1 MTRTRTKTRVSR
13 TPRATVSG
21 SFHLAMPAIMDA
33 VHDLTDAGVRVLSPA
48 DPRVVD
54 EFGDFLFVASD
65 RVRAIKLVQSRH
77 LAAIE
82 ASDFVWLVAPA
93 GYVGQSAAMEIGYAV
108 AKGTPVFA
116 SEVPSD
122 LTLRQYVKTL
132 RTPREALRVLEGEWH
147 AGSISDPAANILLD
161 VSGAVDLAHRDL
173 DQLEADLSS
182 GNTRSSREAES
193 AADRLASMTRP
204 LRSS

>member
-1 MTRTRTKTRVSR
+1 MTKTHVKTETRSW
-13 TPRATVSG
+13 PRATVSG
-21 SFHLAMPAIMDA
+21 SFHLAMPAIMEA
-33 VHDLTDAGVRVLSPA
+33 VHDLTDAGVQVLSPA

-54 EFGDFLFVASD
+54 QFGDFLFVASD

-82 ASDFVWLVAPA
+82 ASDFVWLVAPG

-116 SEVPSD
+116 SEVPAD
-122 LTLRQYVKTL
+122 LTLRQYVTSL
-132 RTPREALRVLEGEWH
+132 PSSRDALRRIRSGARPPV
-147 AGSISDPAANILLD
+147 APSPANVLLD
-161 VSGAVDLAHRDL
+161 PSGAIDLAHTEL
-173 DQLEADLSS
+173 DQLAAALTNGATVESGEAD
-182 GNTRSSREAES
+182 S
-193 AADRLASMTRP
+193 AVDRLHEKIVRP